1 MMFAQAKGRKVV
13 DATTA
18 ETVGT
23 VTGCVLA
30 TEPARIAAL
39 RLKPQEDVR
48 LLAWEDIRAFGP
60 DAVIVSPAADRTA
73 STTAADAPD
82 PLGKQLLT
90 ASGQQLG
97 PLLDIEFDTTDGHL
111 RRLIGAGV
119 EVSGDALLGAGTYA
133 VVIAD
138 TPPGTPPKDPAP
150 Q

>member
-23 VTGCVLA
+23 MTGCVLA

-39 RLKPQEDVR
+39 RLKPHGDAH

-73 STTAADAPD
+73 STAATDAPD

-97 PLLDIEFDTTDGHL
+97 PLLDIEFDTTDGHI

-119 EVSGDALLGAGTYA
+119 EASGGALLGVGTYA

-138 TPPGTPPKDPAP
+138 TPSQTPSKDRSPR
-150 Q
+150 